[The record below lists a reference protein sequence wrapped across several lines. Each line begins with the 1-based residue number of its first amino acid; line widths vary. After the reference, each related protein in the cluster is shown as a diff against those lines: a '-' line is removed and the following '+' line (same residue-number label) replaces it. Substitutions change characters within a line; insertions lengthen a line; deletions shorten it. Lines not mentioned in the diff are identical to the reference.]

1 MIGFIIPRKC
11 KKAKIPALQIRTK
24 CATLACGDEKM
35 KKLQGSFMLVFATL
49 LWGSTFVAQSTGM
62 DYIGPFTFLAI
73 RNMMGAAFLFLL
85 SFVTDRISKSD
96 KTSKERWLDPKLW
109 KAALLCG
116 TPLFVAAGLQQVGIV
131 NTDPGKSG
139 FLTAMYIVFVPI
151 LGIFLKKKPSKW
163 IPVSVVLGVVG
174 LYFLSCVGV
183 TSIRLSDLLLIGCA
197 IVYAI
202 QILCV
207 DIFAPELDSVRLNC
221 LCCTITCV
229 LATIVTI
236 FLETPTWDAVNGCWG
251 SLLYAGILS
260 SGIAFTLQM
269 AGQKHVEPSTASLL
283 MSLESV
289 FAVLSG
295 WLVLG
300 DVLNIWESIGCVL
313 IFIAI
318 LLSQIP
324 DRKKT
329 KV

>member
-1 MIGFIIPRKC
+1 MI
-11 KKAKIPALQIRTK
+11 
-24 CATLACGDEKM
+24 
-35 KKLQGSFMLVFATL
+35 VFATL

-62 DYIGPFTFLAI
+62 DYIGPFTFLAV
-73 RNMMGAAFLFLL
+73 RNVMGAAFLFAL
-85 SFVTDRISKSD
+85 SFVTDRFIKD
-96 KTSKERWLDPKLW
+96 GKTTNERWTDPKLW

-116 TPLFVAAGLQQVGIV
+116 TPLFLAAALQQMGIV

-151 LGIFLKKKPSKW
+151 FGIFLKRKPSKW
-163 IPVSVVLGVVG
+163 IPVSVVLGIVG

-183 TSIRLSDLLLIGCA
+183 TSISPSDLLLIGCA

-202 QILCV
+202 QILCI
-207 DIFAPELDSVRLNC
+207 DIFASDLDSVRLNC
-221 LCCTITCV
+221 LCCAVTSI
-229 LATIVTI
+229 LAAIVTL
-236 FLETPTWDAVNGCWG
+236 FAETPTWEAVNSCWG
-251 SLLYAGILS
+251 PLLYAGILS
-260 SGIAFTLQM
+260 SGIAFTLQI

-300 DVLNIWESIGCVL
+300 DVLNLWESIGCVL
-313 IFIAI
+313 IFAAI
-318 LLSQIP
+318 MISQIP
-324 DRKKT
+324 DQKKEKP

>member
-1 MIGFIIPRKC
+1 
-11 KKAKIPALQIRTK
+11 
-24 CATLACGDEKM
+24 M
-35 KKLQGSFMLVFATL
+35 KKQLQGSLLLVLATL
-49 LWGSTFVAQSTGM
+49 IWGSTFVAQSTGM
-62 DYIGPFTFLAI
+62 DHIGPFTFLAI
-73 RNMMGAAFLFLL
+73 RNVMGAVFLFLL
-85 SFVTDRISKSD
+85 SFITDHFTKD
-96 KTSKERWLDPKLW
+96 GKTAKERWANPKLW
-109 KAALLCG
+109 KAALFCG
-116 TPLFVAAGLQQVGIV
+116 TPLFVAAGLQQMGIV
-131 NTDPGKSG
+131 STDPGKSG

-151 LGIFLKKKPSKW
+151 FGIFLKRKPSKW

-183 TSIRLSDLLLIGCA
+183 TAISISDLLLIGCA

-207 DIFAPELDSVRLNC
+207 DVFAGDLDSVRLNC
-221 LCCTITCV
+221 LCCTIASILAGITTFCV
-229 LATIVTI
+229 
-236 FLETPTWDAVNGCWG
+236 ETPTWEAVNGCWG
-251 SLLYAGILS
+251 PLLYAGILS

-295 WLVLG
+295 WIVLG
-300 DVLNIWESIGCVL
+300 DLLSIWESIGCIL

-318 LLSQIP
+318 MLSQIP
-324 DRKKT
+324 DNKKS

>member
-1 MIGFIIPRKC
+1 M
-11 KKAKIPALQIRTK
+11 KKQFQGSLLLVL
-24 CATLACGDEKM
+24 ATLI
-35 KKLQGSFMLVFATL
+35 
-49 LWGSTFVAQSTGM
+49 WGSTFVAQSTGM
-62 DYIGPFTFLAI
+62 DHIDPFTFLAI
-73 RNMMGAAFLFLL
+73 RNIMGAVFLFLL
-85 SFVTDRISKSD
+85 SFITDRFIKDGKSA
-96 KTSKERWLDPKLW
+96 KERWVDPKLW
-109 KAALLCG
+109 KAAFLCG
-116 TPLFVAAGLQQVGIV
+116 TPLFVAAGLQQMGIV
-131 NTDPGKSG
+131 STDPGKSG

-151 LGIFLKKKPSKW
+151 FGIFLKRKPSKW

-183 TSIRLSDLLLIGCA
+183 TSISASDLLLIGCA

-207 DIFAPELDSVRLNC
+207 DLFGLELDSVRLNC
-221 LCCTITCV
+221 LCCAITFV
-229 LATIVTI
+229 LASIVTA
-236 FLETPTWDAVNGCWG
+236 FTETPTWEAVNSCWG

-289 FAVLSG
+289 FAVISG

-300 DVLNIWESIGCVL
+300 DLLSTYETIGCIL

-318 LLSQIP
+318 ILSQIP
-324 DRKKT
+324 DKKREKS

>member
-1 MIGFIIPRKC
+1 
-11 KKAKIPALQIRTK
+11 
-24 CATLACGDEKM
+24 M
-35 KKLQGSFMLVFATL
+35 KKQLQGSLLLVLATL
-49 LWGSTFVAQSTGM
+49 IWGSTFVAQSTGM
-62 DYIGPFTFLAI
+62 DHIGPFTFLAI
-73 RNMMGAAFLFLL
+73 RNVMGAVFLFLL
-85 SFVTDRISKSD
+85 SFVTDRFRKDGRSSR
-96 KTSKERWLDPKLW
+96 ERWLDPKLW

-116 TPLFVAAGLQQVGIV
+116 TPLFVAAGLQQMGIV

-163 IPVSVVLGVVG
+163 IPVSVVLGVAG

-183 TSIRLSDLLLIGCA
+183 TSVSPSDLLLIGCA
-197 IVYAI
+197 VVYAI

-207 DIFAPELDSVRLNC
+207 DIFALELDCVRLNC
-221 LCCTITCV
+221 LCCVIASILAAITTALV
-229 LATIVTI
+229 
-236 FLETPTWDAVNGCWG
+236 ETPTWEAVNSCWG
-251 SLLYAGILS
+251 PLLYAGILS

-295 WLVLG
+295 WIVLG
-300 DVLNIWESIGCVL
+300 DVLSVWESIGCIL

-318 LLSQIP
+318 MLSQIP
-324 DRKKT
+324 DR
-329 KV
+329 VGGV

>member
-1 MIGFIIPRKC
+1 M
-11 KKAKIPALQIRTK
+11 L
-24 CATLACGDEKM
+24 ATLI
-35 KKLQGSFMLVFATL
+35 
-49 LWGSTFVAQSTGM
+49 WGSTFVAQSTSM
-62 DYIGPFTFLAI
+62 DHIGPFTFLAI
-73 RNMMGAAFLFLL
+73 RNAMGAVFLYLL
-85 SFVTDRISKSD
+85 SFVTDRFLKDGKRSSQ
-96 KTSKERWLDPKLW
+96 RWRNPKLW

-116 TPLFVAAGLQQVGIV
+116 TPLFVAAGLQQMGIV

-151 LGIFLKKKPSKW
+151 FGIFLKRKPSKW
-163 IPVSVVLGVVG
+163 IPLSVMLGVVG

-183 TSIRLSDLLLIGCA
+183 TSISISDLLLIGCA

-202 QILCV
+202 QILCI
-207 DIFAPELDSVRLNC
+207 DIFASDLDSVRLNC
-221 LCCTITCV
+221 LCCVITCI
-229 LATIVTI
+229 LATIVT
-236 FLETPTWDAVNGCWG
+236 FFTETPTWEAVNSCW
-251 SLLYAGILS
+251 SPLLYAGILS

-295 WLVLG
+295 WIVLG
-300 DVLNIWESIGCVL
+300 DTLTLWESIGCVL

-318 LLSQIP
+318 MLSQIP
-324 DRKKT
+324 DKKKEKS

>member
-1 MIGFIIPRKC
+1 M
-11 KKAKIPALQIRTK
+11 LVL
-24 CATLACGDEKM
+24 ATLI
-35 KKLQGSFMLVFATL
+35 
-49 LWGSTFVAQSTGM
+49 WGSTFVAQSTGM
-62 DYIGPFTFLAI
+62 DHVGPFTFLAI
-73 RNMMGAAFLFLL
+73 RNVMGAVFLFLL
-85 SFVTDRISKSD
+85 SFVTDRFLKD
-96 KTSKERWLDPKLW
+96 GKTRKERWMDPKLW

-116 TPLFVAAGLQQVGIV
+116 TPLFVAAALQQMGIV
-131 NTDPGKSG
+131 STDPGKSG

-151 LGIFLKKKPSKW
+151 FGIFLKKKPSKW
-163 IPVSVVLGVVG
+163 IPLSVLLGVVG

-183 TSIRLSDLLLIGCA
+183 TAVSAGDLLLIGCA

-202 QILCV
+202 QILCI
-207 DIFAPELDSVRLNC
+207 DIFACDLDSVRLNC
-221 LCCTITCV
+221 LCCVIASI
-229 LATIVTI
+229 LATIATFI
-236 FLETPTWDAVNGCWG
+236 LETPTWEAVNSCWG

-295 WLVLG
+295 WIVLG
-300 DVLNIWESIGCVL
+300 DTLSMWESIGCVL

-324 DRKKT
+324 DNKKA

>member
-1 MIGFIIPRKC
+1 M
-11 KKAKIPALQIRTK
+11 KKQFQGSLLLVL
-24 CATLACGDEKM
+24 ATLI
-35 KKLQGSFMLVFATL
+35 
-49 LWGSTFVAQSTGM
+49 WGSTFVAQSAGM
-62 DYIGPFTFLAI
+62 DHVGPFTFLAI
-73 RNMMGAAFLFLL
+73 RNVMGAVFLLLL
-85 SFVTDRISKSD
+85 SFVTDRFMKD
-96 KTSKERWLDPKLW
+96 GKTAKERWLNPKLW

-116 TPLFVAAGLQQVGIV
+116 TPLFVAAALQQVGIV

-151 LGIFLKKKPSKW
+151 FGIFLKRKPSKW
-163 IPVSVVLGVVG
+163 IPLSVVLGVIG

-183 TSIRLSDLLLIGCA
+183 TSIRVSDLLLIGCA
-197 IVYAI
+197 VVYAI

-207 DIFAPELDSVRLNC
+207 DIFAPDLDSVRLNC
-221 LCCTITCV
+221 LCCTIASI
-229 LATIVTI
+229 LATITTFAV
-236 FLETPTWDAVNGCWG
+236 ETPTWEAINGCWG
-251 SLLYAGILS
+251 ALLYAGILS

-295 WLVLG
+295 WIVLG
-300 DVLNIWESIGCVL
+300 DVLNMWESIGCIL

-318 LLSQIP
+318 MLSQIP
-324 DRKKT
+324 EKKKS

>member
-1 MIGFIIPRKC
+1 M
-11 KKAKIPALQIRTK
+11 LVL
-24 CATLACGDEKM
+24 ATLI
-35 KKLQGSFMLVFATL
+35 
-49 LWGSTFVAQSTGM
+49 WGSTFVAQSTGM
-62 DYIGPFTFLAI
+62 DHVGPFTFLAI
-73 RNMMGAAFLFLL
+73 RNVMGAVFLFLL
-85 SFVTDRISKSD
+85 SFVTDRFLKD
-96 KTSKERWLDPKLW
+96 GKTRKERWMDPKLW

-116 TPLFVAAGLQQVGIV
+116 TPLFVAAALQQMGIV
-131 NTDPGKSG
+131 STDPGKSG

-151 LGIFLKKKPSKW
+151 FGIFLKKKPSKW
-163 IPVSVVLGVVG
+163 IPLSVLLGVVG

-183 TSIRLSDLLLIGCA
+183 TTVSAGDLLLIGCA

-202 QILCV
+202 QILCI
-207 DIFAPELDSVRLNC
+207 DIFACDLDSVRLNC
-221 LCCTITCV
+221 LCCVIASI
-229 LATIVTI
+229 LATIATFI
-236 FLETPTWDAVNGCWG
+236 LETPTWEAVNSCWG

-295 WLVLG
+295 WIVLG
-300 DVLNIWESIGCVL
+300 DTLSMWESIGCVL

-324 DRKKT
+324 DNKKA

>member
-1 MIGFIIPRKC
+1 M
-11 KKAKIPALQIRTK
+11 KKQLRGSLLLVL
-24 CATLACGDEKM
+24 ATLI
-35 KKLQGSFMLVFATL
+35 
-49 LWGSTFVAQSTGM
+49 WGSTFVAQSTGM
-62 DYIGPFTFLAI
+62 DHIGPFTFLAI
-73 RNMMGAAFLFLL
+73 RNIMGAVFLFLL
-85 SFVTDRISKSD
+85 SFVTDRFIKD
-96 KTSKERWLDPKLW
+96 GKTAKERWLDPKLW
-109 KAALLCG
+109 KAALFCG
-116 TPLFVAAGLQQVGIV
+116 TPLFVAAALQQIGIV

-151 LGIFLKKKPSKW
+151 FGIFLKRKPSKW

-183 TSIRLSDLLLIGCA
+183 TSVSISDLLLIGCA

-207 DIFAPELDSVRLNC
+207 DLFGLELDSVRLNC
-221 LCCTITCV
+221 LCCTITFAF
-229 LATIVTI
+229 ATIAT
-236 FLETPTWDAVNGCWG
+236 FLFETPTWEAVSSCWG
-251 SLLYAGILS
+251 PLLYAGILS

-269 AGQKHVEPSTASLL
+269 VGQKTVEPSTASLL

-295 WLVLG
+295 WIVLG
-300 DVLNIWESIGCVL
+300 DTLSMWESIGCVL

-318 LLSQIP
+318 MLSQIP
-324 DRKKT
+324 DKKKS

>member
-1 MIGFIIPRKC
+1 
-11 KKAKIPALQIRTK
+11 
-24 CATLACGDEKM
+24 M
-35 KKLQGSFMLVFATL
+35 KKQLQGSLLLVLATL
-49 LWGSTFVAQSTGM
+49 IWGSTFVAQSTGM
-62 DYIGPFTFLAI
+62 DHIGPFTFLAI
-73 RNMMGAAFLFLL
+73 RNIMGAVFLLFL
-85 SFVTDRISKSD
+85 SFLTDRFQKD
-96 KTSKERWLDPKLW
+96 GKTAKERWLNPKLW
-109 KAALLCG
+109 KAAVLCG
-116 TPLFVAAGLQQVGIV
+116 TPLFVAAALQQVGIV

-151 LGIFLKKKPSKW
+151 FGIFLKKKPSKW

-183 TSIRLSDLLLIGCA
+183 TSVSGSDLLLIACA

-207 DIFAPELDSVRLNC
+207 DLFGADLDSVRLNC
-221 LCCTITCV
+221 LCCSITFV
-229 LATIVTI
+229 LAIIAT
-236 FLETPTWDAVNGCWG
+236 FFFETPTWQAVNSCWG
-251 SLLYAGILS
+251 PLLYAGILS

-269 AGQKHVEPSTASLL
+269 AAQKNVEASTASLL

-300 DVLNIWESIGCVL
+300 DTLSIWESIGCVL

-318 LLSQIP
+318 MLSQIP
-324 DRKKT
+324 DKKGKKS

>member
-1 MIGFIIPRKC
+1 
-11 KKAKIPALQIRTK
+11 
-24 CATLACGDEKM
+24 M
-35 KKLQGSFMLVFATL
+35 KKQIQGSFLLVLATL

-62 DYIGPFTFLAI
+62 DHIGPFTFLAV
-73 RNMMGAAFLFLL
+73 RNVMGSAFLFLL
-85 SFVTDRISKSD
+85 TLITDRFLKD
-96 KTSKERWLDPKLW
+96 GKTSKERWRNPKLW
-109 KAALLCG
+109 KAALFCG
-116 TPLFVAAGLQQVGIV
+116 TPLFVAAGLQQMGIV

-151 LGIFLKKKPSKW
+151 FGIFLKRKPSRW

-183 TSIRLSDLLLIGCA
+183 TSVNVSDLLLIGCA

-207 DIFAPELDSVRLNC
+207 DICAPELDSVRLNC
-221 LCCTITCV
+221 LCCALTFV
-229 LATIVTI
+229 LASIVTV
-236 FLETPTWDAVNGCWG
+236 FTETPTWETVSGCWG
-251 SLLYAGILS
+251 PLLYAGILS

-269 AGQKHVEPSTASLL
+269 AGQKHVEPATASLL

-295 WLVLG
+295 WVVLG
-300 DVLNIWESIGCVL
+300 DMLSVYESIGCVL

-318 LLSQIP
+318 LLSQVP
-324 DRKKT
+324 DKKKT
-329 KV
+329 

>member
-1 MIGFIIPRKC
+1 
-11 KKAKIPALQIRTK
+11 
-24 CATLACGDEKM
+24 M
-35 KKLQGSFMLVFATL
+35 KKQFQGSLLLVLATL

-62 DYIGPFTFLAI
+62 DHIGPFTFLAI
-73 RNMMGAAFLFLL
+73 RNIMGALFLFAL
-85 SFVTDRISKSD
+85 SFLTDRFLKD
-96 KTSKERWLDPKLW
+96 GKPSKERWRNPKLW
-109 KAALLCG
+109 KAALFCG
-116 TPLFVAAGLQQVGIV
+116 TPLFVAAAMQQMGIV
-131 NTDPGKSG
+131 STDPGKSG

-151 LGIFLKKKPSKW
+151 FGIFLKRKPSKW

-183 TSIRLSDLLLIGCA
+183 TSVSISDLLLIGCA

-221 LCCTITCV
+221 LCCAVTCV

-236 FLETPTWDAVNGCWG
+236 FTETPTWEAVNGCWG
-251 SLLYAGILS
+251 PLLYAGILS

-295 WLVLG
+295 WIVLG
-300 DVLNIWESIGCVL
+300 DILNLWESIGCVL

-318 LLSQIP
+318 MLSQIP
-324 DRKKT
+324 DKKKT
-329 KV
+329 KVI

>member
-1 MIGFIIPRKC
+1 M
-11 KKAKIPALQIRTK
+11 KKQFQGSLLLVL
-24 CATLACGDEKM
+24 ATLI
-35 KKLQGSFMLVFATL
+35 
-49 LWGSTFVAQSTGM
+49 WGSTFVAQSTGM
-62 DYIGPFTFLAI
+62 DHIGPFTFLAI
-73 RNMMGAAFLFLL
+73 RNIMGAVFLFLL
-85 SFVTDRISKSD
+85 SFITDRFIKDGKSP
-96 KTSKERWLDPKLW
+96 KERWMDPKLW
-109 KAALLCG
+109 KAAFLCG
-116 TPLFVAAGLQQVGIV
+116 TPLFVAAGLQQMGIV
-131 NTDPGKSG
+131 STDPGKSG

-151 LGIFLKKKPSKW
+151 FGIFLKRKPSKW

-183 TSIRLSDLLLIGCA
+183 TSVSASDLLLIGCA

-207 DIFAPELDSVRLNC
+207 DLFGLELDSVRLNC
-221 LCCTITCV
+221 LCCAITFV
-229 LATIVTI
+229 LASIVTI
-236 FLETPTWDAVNGCWG
+236 STETPTWEAVNSCWG
-251 SLLYAGILS
+251 PLLYAGILS

-300 DVLNIWESIGCVL
+300 DWLSTYETIGCIL

-318 LLSQIP
+318 MLSQIP
-324 DRKKT
+324 DKKKEKS

>member
-1 MIGFIIPRKC
+1 M
-11 KKAKIPALQIRTK
+11 LNY
-24 CATLACGDEKM
+24 LAVITM
-35 KKLQGSFMLVFATL
+35 KKQLQGSLLLVLATL
-49 LWGSTFVAQSTGM
+49 IWGSTFVAQSAGM

-73 RNMMGAAFLFLL
+73 RNIMGAILLFAL
-85 SFVTDRISKSD
+85 SFITDRFSKD
-96 KTSKERWLDPKLW
+96 GKTFKERWMNPKLW
-109 KAALLCG
+109 KAALICG
-116 TPLFVAAGLQQVGIV
+116 TPLFVAAGLQQMGIV
-131 NTDPGKSG
+131 STDPGKSG

-151 LGIFLKKKPSKW
+151 FGIFLKRKPSKW

-183 TSIRLSDLLLIGCA
+183 TSVSISDLLLIGCA

-202 QILCV
+202 QILCI
-207 DIFAPELDSVRLNC
+207 DIFANDLDSVRLNC
-221 LCCTITCV
+221 LCCALTFI
-229 LATIVTI
+229 LASAVTVCA
-236 FLETPTWDAVNGCWG
+236 ETPTWEAVSSCWG

-269 AGQKHVEPSTASLL
+269 VGQKHVEPSTASLL

-295 WLVLG
+295 WVVLG
-300 DVLNIWESIGCVL
+300 DLLNIWESIGCIL

-318 LLSQIP
+318 MLSQIP
-324 DRKKT
+324 DKKKS